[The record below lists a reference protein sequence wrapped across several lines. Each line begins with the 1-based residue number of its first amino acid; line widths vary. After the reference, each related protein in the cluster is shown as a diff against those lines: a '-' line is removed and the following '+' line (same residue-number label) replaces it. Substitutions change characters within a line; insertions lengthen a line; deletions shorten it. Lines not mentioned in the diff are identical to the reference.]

1 MNGLSQG
8 VDPFMTI
15 DLQPGEY
22 VAICNIPDPASGVA
36 HSRLGMIQPFT
47 VK

>member
-1 MNGLSQG
+1 
-8 VDPFMTI
+8 MTI

-22 VAICNIPDPASGVA
+22 VAICNIPDPSSGIP
-36 HSRLGMIQPFT
+36 HSQLGMIQPFT